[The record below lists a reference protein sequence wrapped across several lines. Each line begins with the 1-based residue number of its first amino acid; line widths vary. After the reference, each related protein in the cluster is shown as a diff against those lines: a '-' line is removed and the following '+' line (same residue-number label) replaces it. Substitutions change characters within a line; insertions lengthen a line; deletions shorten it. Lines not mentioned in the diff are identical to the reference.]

1 MHFFTIIKENSQR
14 IKNKNFQIIYKLPLW
29 EWTINRLSKNNEK
42 IYINT
47 DSEEILKKTISMP
60 NVVVIKRS
68 EKHISWENNSKKL
81 GSPVESMYKEFC
93 EEYIK
98 NKNDKVCLFH
108 VTSPFINIETIF
120 KASLFLDNGYDSVQS
135 VKKIQDFIFF
145 KDNKENIKPINYD
158 MNVVQR
164 TQDLEPVF
172 MSLGAFFISRAKDV
186 IKTGRRLPGN
196 CYNYQLNALES
207 IEIDDLD
214 QLNLTRIIARGLN

>member
-1 MHFFTIIKENSQR
+1 
-14 IKNKNFQIIYKLPLW
+14 
-29 EWTINRLSKNNEK
+29 
-42 IYINT
+42 
-47 DSEEILKKTISMP
+47 
-60 NVVVIKRS
+60 
-68 EKHISWENNSKKL
+68 
-81 GSPVESMYKEFC
+81 
-93 EEYIK
+93 
-98 NKNDKVCLFH
+98 
-108 VTSPFINIETIF
+108 
-120 KASLFLDNGYDSVQS
+120 
-135 VKKIQDFIFF
+135 
-145 KDNKENIKPINYD
+145 